1 MENGNETG
9 FSLIG
14 IGPGKVESMTIEAIE
29 AAKNS
34 DVRLYEAYT
43 ALWPESE
50 LEKLE
55 AMVGPIERIMRPA
68 VEPVSYTHLRAHET
82 R

>member
-9 FSLIG
+9 FSIIG

-55 AMVGPIERIMRPA
+55 EMVKLKTLIKQCFQT
-68 VEPVSYTHLRAHET
+68 VSLLLLVL
-82 R
+82 